1 MSDPTPWIA
10 AEDGGQARK
19 HAPATLRNR
28 DAILDV
34 LRRVLPSTGLVL
46 EVASGSGEHVA
57 YFAERLPGLEWQP
70 SDPEPAARASISE
83 WRAGLGNVRAP
94 LALDAA
100 ARDWPIERADAILCI
115 NMAHISPWAATLG
128 LLAGAA
134 RLLASGAPLY
144 LYGPFLREGVPTAA
158 SNLAF
163 DANLRARDPAWG
175 LRSVEAVTA
184 AAQGFTLAEL
194 IEMPANNLSLVYR
207 RV

>member
-70 SDPEPAARASISE
+70 SDPEPAARARRCLVPVGDSTNR
-83 WRAGLGNVRAP
+83 RAS
-94 LALDAA
+94 DAVG
-100 ARDWPIERADAILCI
+100 R
-115 NMAHISPWAATLG
+115 
-128 LLAGAA
+128 
-134 RLLASGAPLY
+134 
-144 LYGPFLREGVPTAA
+144 
-158 SNLAF
+158 
-163 DANLRARDPAWG
+163 
-175 LRSVEAVTA
+175 
-184 AAQGFTLAEL
+184 
-194 IEMPANNLSLVYR
+194 
-207 RV
+207 